1 MEAAMA
7 DRRGTVEERRTQNRR
22 RRTFTSEFYRQ
33 NRGMLALGKGCAV
46 LISMGE
52 LGISALMR
60 QLVDVCTSG
69 DMDSLRQ
76 AAVLGTALMVGD
88 TYFRS
93 LYNVSQEA

>member
-7 DRRGTVEERRTQNRR
+7 DRRGTLEERRAQKRR
-22 RRTFTSEFYRQ
+22 RAFTSEFYRQ
-33 NRGMLALGKGCAV
+33 NRGMLALGMGCAV

-76 AAVLGTALMVGD
+76 AAVLGMALMTGD

>member
-1 MEAAMA
+1 MTTKDFQTKSPLRIFLSYFKRHRKLFAIDM
-7 DRRGTVEERRTQNRR
+7 
-22 RRTFTSEFYRQ
+22 
-33 NRGMLALGKGCAV
+33 GCAV

-76 AAVLGTALMVGD
+76 AAVLGMALMTGD